1 MSERKVDEP
10 VSERKADEPVNAA
23 AAGGA
28 GRTDSQ
34 SADERLREF
43 ARAIDAPAFI
53 VPFLD
58 RFYEPAD
65 VELVLAAARGSLLAG
80 GSLLGTRGSL
90 TVDRAVRRAIL
101 ERIGDELAPADF
113 HARYELWALFEDWRD
128 ISPEIRRQLN
138 EWELDD
144 YLAEVGGGIA
154 AVLAGETAQ
163 GDQRDYS
170 YLLLHEAEQLIR
182 EAPAIYLWPCNCRA
196 MWGRCEKSHSVCLRF
211 GNERDI
217 GWELSKDRAITV
229 LRQADREGL
238 MHTAYLSSLHGH
250 HGICNC
256 CSDCCFPILAGERLG
271 AADVWPVRRY
281 RAAVDAA
288 TCTLC
293 ARCVRRCPFAAITID
308 RHREPALQI
317 DAALCRG
324 CGLCATGC
332 PEGAVEMAGRGG
344 EALRPGLG
352 GA

>member
-1 MSERKVDEP
+1 M
-10 VSERKADEPVNAA
+10 
-23 AAGGA
+23 
-28 GRTDSQ
+28 
-34 SADERLREF
+34 
-43 ARAIDAPAFI
+43 
-53 VPFLD
+53 
-58 RFYEPAD
+58 
-65 VELVLAAARGSLLAG
+65 
-80 GSLLGTRGSL
+80 
-90 TVDRAVRRAIL
+90 
-101 ERIGDELAPADF
+101 
-113 HARYELWALFEDWRD
+113 
-128 ISPEIRRQLN
+128 
-138 EWELDD
+138 
-144 YLAEVGGGIA
+144 
-154 AVLAGETAQ
+154 LAGETAQ

-293 ARCVRRCPFAAITID
+293 ARCVRRCPSRRSPSTATESPRCRSTGPSAAGAGCAP
-308 RHREPALQI
+308 PAAPRGPSRWPAG
-317 DAALCRG
+317 AAKR
-324 CGLCATGC
+324 
-332 PEGAVEMAGRGG
+332 
-344 EALRPGLG
+344 
-352 GA
+352 